1 MRGRTAGAAAGA
13 IRAAPPSGPAGSK
26 TCKKTR
32 MDSLHR
38 PQASRLPI
46 LLYPIHGC
54 RLYPLRRQH
63 KEMLSATTRAPT
75 RAPTKWMPAGLAH
88 DDKYIAH
95 HLLALALSCP
105 RAHRSHPPRPTRS
118 RRLSLAGHHPLAT
131 LATLTTLLDQSP
143 SAPVSP
149 SPLPTCTTLLTL
161 GATTLTRYIAALLH
175 GVKTPRLLERVM
187 AETPRKPLRPPAL
200 QRILSEECQGACGI
214 GFERWVPS
222 MQSYL

>member
-1 MRGRTAGAAAGA
+1 
-13 IRAAPPSGPAGSK
+13 
-26 TCKKTR
+26 

-38 PQASRLPI
+38 PHASRLPI

-95 HLLALALSCP
+95 HLPLPLPCPALVPTAPTLPGQPALGASASP
-105 RAHRSHPPRPTRS
+105 AT
-118 RRLSLAGHHPLAT
+118 T
-131 LATLTTLLDQSP
+131 LATLTTLTTLPDQSP
-143 SAPVSP
+143 SAPSSP